1 LGTDAERASA
11 AGPDGLIDDDLAFIA
26 PWGVDVT
33 QIDAPVLVVQGGQD
47 RIVPPAHGNWLV
59 RNCRSS
65 ELWFR
70 PRDGHISILGASP
83 VAMDWLR
90 AQDELP

>member
-1 LGTDAERASA
+1 M
-11 AGPDGLIDDDLAFIA
+11 
-26 PWGVDVT
+26 
-33 QIDAPVLVVQGGQD
+33 
-47 RIVPPAHGNWLV
+47 

-65 ELWFR
+65 ELWLR

-90 AQDELP
+90 AQNKPV